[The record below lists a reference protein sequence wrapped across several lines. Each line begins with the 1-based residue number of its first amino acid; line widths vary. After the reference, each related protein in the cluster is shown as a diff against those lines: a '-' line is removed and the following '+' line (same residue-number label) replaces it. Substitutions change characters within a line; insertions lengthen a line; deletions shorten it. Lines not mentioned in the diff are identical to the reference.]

1 MTDGKACLSEQDSGK
16 ALDAIAEQIRQ
27 QIADPVLIGIETGG
41 AVVAEILAKKVNCP
55 LGKINVSFY
64 RDDFQRIG
72 LHPIVTP
79 SKLPL
84 DLENRNLVLVDDV
97 IYSGRTVRAALNE
110 VFDYGR
116 PASVTLAVM
125 IDRNGRELPIQPDFT
140 GTRIE
145 IAENQYI
152 KMHANPVSFSVITK

>member
-1 MTDGKACLSEQDSGK
+1 MSDSKVCLSERDSGK
-16 ALDAIAEQIRQ
+16 ALDAIAGLIRQ
-27 QIADPVLIGIETGG
+27 QVPDPVLIGIETGG
-41 AVVAEILAKKVNCP
+41 AVVAEILAGKINCP
-55 LGKINVSFY
+55 VGKINVSFY

-72 LHPIVTP
+72 LHPVVTP

-97 IYSGRTVRAALNE
+97 IYSGRTARAALNE
-110 VFDYGR
+110 IFDYGR

-125 IDRNGRELPIQPDFT
+125 IDRNGRELPIQPDFS
-140 GTRIE
+140 GTRAE

-152 KMHANPVSFSVITK
+152 RMHTDPISFSVITK